1 MTNDLAFHTE
11 RAMAELDMA
20 LRASTNRAAQAHFGL
35 SALHMDRM
43 RTLKAEPVVE
53 LQPDAP
59 LRMEPN
65 EPSLI
70 ES

>member
-35 SALHMDRM
+35 SALHLDRM
-43 RTLKAEPVVE
+43 RLLKAEPVVE
-53 LQPDAP
+53 LEPQAP
-59 LRMEPN
+59 L
-65 EPSLI
+65 LI
-70 ES
+70 QS